1 AEHRT
6 APKKM
11 RVSMIERTCEYP
23 GMKLAEWARAN
34 KVNPQPAYRWLRHG
48 TMPDLEHRHRL
59 ARFGVEDD

>member
-1 AEHRT
+1 
-6 APKKM
+6 M

-23 GMKLAEWARAN
+23 GMKLAEWGRAN

-48 TMPDLEHRHRL
+48 TMPDLGHRHRL

>member
-1 AEHRT
+1 
-6 APKKM
+6 
-11 RVSMIERTCEYP
+11 MIERTCEYP

-48 TMPDLEHRHRL
+48 TMPDLEHCHRL